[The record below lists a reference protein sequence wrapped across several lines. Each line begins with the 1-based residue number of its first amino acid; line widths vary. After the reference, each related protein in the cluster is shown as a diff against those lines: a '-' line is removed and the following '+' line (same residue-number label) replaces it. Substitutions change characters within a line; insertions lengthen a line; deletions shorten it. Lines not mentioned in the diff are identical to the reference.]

1 MQYTTRLLLSVAF
14 AAVSLPAVAA
24 DYAPPI
30 FVEEAAP
37 WVPVEIGSGWYL
49 RGDVTYNLDEP
60 LYDFEDGEFE
70 LSRVG
75 GSLGFGYHFND
86 LFRSDL
92 TVSYL
97 GGDSRGVADVDAA
110 SYSQWNGMANAY
122 VDLGTVAGFTPYV
135 GAGAG
140 LTYTR
145 QEIDTALF
153 DYTDRQYNFSYA
165 LMAGLSYQATKNVSV
180 DVGYQFLDTP
190 GLERVDPDTFA
201 VSEGQKQHLVKVGL
215 RYDLW

>member
-1 MQYTTRLLLSVAF
+1 MPYTTRLLLSVAF

-49 RGDVTYNLDEP
+49 RGDVSYNLGD
-60 LYDFEDGEFE
+60 LIYDLDNDDDFE

-75 GSLGFGYHFND
+75 GSVGFGHHFND

-97 GGDSRGVADVDAA
+97 GGDSVGIPLGEA
-110 SYSQWNGMANAY
+110 SYSMWNGMANAY
-122 VDLGTVAGFTPYV
+122 VDLGTVMGITPYV

-140 LTYTR
+140 LTYSR
-145 QEIDTALF
+145 QEIETTAPF
-153 DYTDRQYNFSYA
+153 SYANRQYNFSYA
-165 LMAGLSYQATKNVSV
+165 LLAGVSYRATNNVSV
-180 DVGYQFLDTP
+180 DLGYQFLNTP
-190 GLERVDPDTFA
+190 GLDYLDAAGTVR
-201 VSEGQKQHLVKVGL
+201 EGHKQHLVKVGL